1 MLHIY
6 VTIIKEREAMNLSE
20 SKMKV
25 VYESC
30 LEGEKG
36 KGKWYNV
43 SKK

>member
-25 VYESC
+25 VMRVVWR
-30 LEGEKG
+30 G
-36 KGKWYNV
+36 KRERENGIM
-43 SKK
+43 